1 MKKKG
6 FTLVEMLVVITIIAI
21 LIALLLPALSAA
33 REAARSANCKANLR
47 QIGIGLLMHA
57 DRDPAGKYCSGAYD
71 WRRDGCPDSWGWV
84 ADLVNAEI
92 CRPIDLMCPSNKLR
106 GSEKHNDLLG
116 ISTISA
122 KDGLPD
128 AARLEHGACKGKTAT
143 GFTAAEL
150 EANLFN
156 KGYSSNY
163 AAGWFLVRGSM
174 KQTGSSTQA
183 GGKLATVTIEASG
196 GTYNFKGLGG
206 TTGPLTRNQTDRA
219 YVPSSTIGLLGDAA
233 PGDPNEAFAIQ
244 AVNYQGK
251 PLFNAGDRLCESFN
265 DGPSYFDETTG
276 KVGIVK
282 AYSGGGHKLV
292 AFSGIDLN
300 TATPTYSG
308 VAVEEYRNGQGV
320 KIDLTTGAVD
330 PAGVVVLQD
339 TRDWMAVHGNE
350 CNILM
355 ADGSVQSFGDSNGDK
370 YLNPGFPVTGAAV
383 SEATGYRSN
392 AVEVEQGRMFN
403 GLFLNNPMQHKQLN
417 FE

>member
-116 ISTISA
+116 ISSISA
-122 KDGLPD
+122 KDGIPD
-128 AARLEHGACKGKTAT
+128 TTRLQHGACQGKLS
-143 GFTAAEL
+143 GFTPE
-150 EANLFN
+150 EVEENFFN

-163 AAGWFLVRGSM
+163 AASWFLVRGAM
-174 KQTGSSTQA
+174 KQSVTTQTNA
-183 GGKLATVTIEASG
+183 SGKLTSVTAYAHG
-196 GTYNFKGLGG
+196 HGYNFKGLGG

-219 YVPSSTIGLLGDAA
+219 YVPSSTIAFIGDAA
-233 PGDPNEAFAIQ
+233 PGDPAEAFAI
-244 AVNYQGK
+244 ATVNYQGK

-265 DGPSYFDETTG
+265 DGPSYFDSADA
-276 KVGIVK
+276 KI
-282 AYSGGGHKLV
+282 KLIPH
-292 AFSGIDLN
+292 AGTIEIF
-300 TATPTYSG
+300 TATGLSGANPTYG
-308 VAVEEYRNGQGV
+308 GLAYLEYTNGQGQV
-320 KIDLTTGAVD
+320 ANDGNLY
-330 PAGVVVLQD
+330 LQD

-355 ADGSVQSFGDSNGDK
+355 ADGSVQSFGDQDGDK
-370 YLNPGFPVTGAAV
+370 YLNPGFPVGGTAV
-383 SEATGYRSN
+383 GEQTGYRSN

-403 GLFLNNPMQHKQLN
+403 GLFLNNPMQNKAKN

>member
-116 ISTISA
+116 ISTITV
-122 KDGLPD
+122 KDGTPD
-128 AARLEHGACKGKTAT
+128 AARLEHGACLGKLAT
-143 GFTAAEL
+143 GFTPAEL
-150 EANLFN
+150 EDHIFN

-163 AAGWFLVRGSM
+163 AASWFLVRGAM
-174 KQTGSSTQA
+174 KQNVTTADA
-183 GGKLATVTIEASG
+183 GGKLTSVTATAHG
-196 GTYNFKGLGG
+196 GGFNFKGLGG

-219 YVPSSTIGLLGDAA
+219 YVPSSTIAFLGDAS
-233 PGDPNEAFAIQ
+233 PGDPAEAFAI
-244 AVNYQGK
+244 ATVNYQGK
-251 PLFNAGDRLCESFN
+251 PFINAGDRLCESFN
-265 DGPSYFDETTG
+265 DGPSYFDPADG
-276 KVGIVK
+276 KLKLIPHAGTIEVFK
-282 AYSGGGHKLV
+282 AT
-292 AFSGIDLN
+292 DLN
-300 TATPTYSG
+300 TATPVYEG
-308 VAVEEYRNGQGV
+308 LAYLEYTNGQGQV
-320 KIDLTTGAVD
+320 ANDGNLY
-330 PAGVVVLQD
+330 LQD
-339 TRDWMAVHGNE
+339 TRDWFAVHGNE
-350 CNILM
+350 CNVLM
-355 ADGSVQSFGDSNGDK
+355 ADGSVQSFGDGNGDK
-370 YLNPGFPVTGAAV
+370 YINPGFPISGTAIG
-383 SEATGYRSN
+383 EQTGYRSN

-403 GLFLNNPMQHKQLN
+403 GLFLNNPMQNKAKN